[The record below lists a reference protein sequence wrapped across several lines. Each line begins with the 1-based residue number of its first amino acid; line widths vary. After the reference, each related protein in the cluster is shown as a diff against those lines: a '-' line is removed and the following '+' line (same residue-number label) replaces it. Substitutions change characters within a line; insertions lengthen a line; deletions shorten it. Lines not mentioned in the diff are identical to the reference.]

1 MILTPAEQCN
11 LLLAAQEIDGTEK
24 GSNKFLERCERIFIT
39 KLAEK
44 SETERLLRIR

>member
-1 MILTPAEQCN
+1 MILTPSEQTTL
-11 LLLAAQEIDGTEK
+11 LLLADELKNTRDAEK
-24 GSNKFLERCERIFIT
+24 YLQAVNRVVLN